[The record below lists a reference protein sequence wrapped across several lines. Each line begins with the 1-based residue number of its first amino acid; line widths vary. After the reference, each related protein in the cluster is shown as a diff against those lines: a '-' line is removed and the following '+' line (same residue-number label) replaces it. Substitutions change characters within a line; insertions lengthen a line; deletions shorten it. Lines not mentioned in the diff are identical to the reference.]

1 MTSEHETFDPPNV
14 SAEADE
20 AKEAAARMANVQPQV
35 ALAPSEG
42 GPEPTPPTD
51 PYSNDPDA
59 EAFHSVREPAPP
71 AAAPGEGVP
80 VPGSYQ
86 GPSEPEAPPTAVV
99 KEALGQTDP
108 EPVSELPDGERR
120 FVSPKYRG
128 GKFLVK
134 AGELVM
140 VPSPRGPWARERV
153 GDIWVD
159 FKSGNGIFSTTDPIA
174 IAWCEAHPEVCR
186 DAFDPKTPAW
196 VAVVEA
202 TLETATQAA
211 RLPAN
216 TDIDALLRGEASGL
230 GGSDLVR
237 RARGG

>member
-1 MTSEHETFDPPNV
+1 MTSGYETFDPPNT

-20 AKEAAARMANVQPQV
+20 AKAAAASTTGAQP
-35 ALAPSEG
+35 
-42 GPEPTPPTD
+42 
-51 PYSNDPDA
+51 
-59 EAFHSVREPAPP
+59 
-71 AAAPGEGVP
+71 
-80 VPGSYQ
+80 
-86 GPSEPEAPPTAVV
+86 PEAPPIAVV
-99 KEALGQTDP
+99 KEALGQSDP
-108 EPVSELPDGERR
+108 EPAELPDGERR

-128 GKFLVK
+128 GKFLAK

-140 VPSPRGPWARERV
+140 VPSPRGPWAKERV

-159 FKSGNGIFSTTDPIA
+159 FKSGNGIFRTTDPVA

-186 DAFDPKTPAW
+186 DAFDLKTPAW